1 MSNEF
6 ISSNL
11 KLAIQFGE
19 EIRLK
24 NNLNLIYPS
33 HILLGILSNPE
44 CNAFKII
51 TNINIDINKLFN
63 EINDLKIEET
73 ISKNNINYK
82 INDTYTLH
90 KSTFNALLI
99 ANLQSKIF
107 FHDKIT
113 RTEHFLLALFM
124 QKQTPLYSI
133 LTSNNINRNTIF
145 DMIQQNQTIKN
156 DIFGEEEFDDNIENN
171 PPTNSNSSST
181 PAKQVDNS
189 KNSSATPTIYNF
201 SKDLTMAAYNGELDP
216 VVGRE
221 NEINRLIQILSRRK
235 KNNPV
240 LIGEPGVGKSTI
252 VEGLAQLIVDNKV
265 TRLLSGKRIVSL
277 DITSLVAGT
286 KYRGQFE
293 ERLKSI
299 IDELENNP
307 NIILFID
314 EIHTI
319 VGAGATTGSL
329 DTANI
334 LKPALSKGRIQ
345 CIGATTL
352 NEYRESI
359 EKDGALERRFQK
371 IIVDPSSAEETLQI
385 LNNIKNRYEDH
396 HNVIYTPE
404 AIEYCVSLSQRY
416 ITDRNFPDKA
426 IDVLDEVGSRTHIRN
441 FNTPQY
447 IVDIENR
454 IKESEDI
461 KKDAIIRQDFEL
473 ASKMRDLVCTLN
485 QQLAS
490 EKEKWVEN
498 ESVNRT
504 QITIDDIRETISQI
518 TGVPVQR
525 LAENENERLL
535 KMSDEIKK
543 HIIGQDDAIDKI
555 TRAIRRSRV
564 GLKEPNRPIGSFIF
578 VGPTGVGKTLLAKK
592 LAENMFGTADALIRI
607 DMSEFMEKF
616 SVSRLVGA
624 PPGYVGYEQG
634 GQLTEKV
641 RRKPYSIILFDE
653 IEKANSDV
661 FNILLQVL
669 DEGFITDS
677 IGRKIDFKNTV
688 IIMTSNAGTRQLKD
702 FGKGIG
708 FKTGDTSDNSKYAQS
723 ITQKALEKIFAPEF
737 LNRIDEIIQF
747 NSLQKED
754 INKII
759 LLELNKLHKRC
770 NTIGYTL
777 VISNEAIDYL
787 ASKGYNQ
794 QYGARPLQRT
804 IQTEVEDLIVE
815 QLLDKKSFSN
825 NTIEIYFDEKSNSLK
840 IK

>member
-1 MSNEF
+1 M
-6 ISSNL
+6 
-11 KLAIQFGE
+11 
-19 EIRLK
+19 
-24 NNLNLIYPS
+24 
-33 HILLGILSNPE
+33 
-44 CNAFKII
+44 
-51 TNINIDINKLFN
+51 
-63 EINDLKIEET
+63 
-73 ISKNNINYK
+73 
-82 INDTYTLH
+82 
-90 KSTFNALLI
+90 
-99 ANLQSKIF
+99 
-107 FHDKIT
+107 
-113 RTEHFLLALFM
+113 
-124 QKQTPLYSI
+124 
-133 LTSNNINRNTIF
+133 
-145 DMIQQNQTIKN
+145 
-156 DIFGEEEFDDNIENN
+156 
-171 PPTNSNSSST
+171 
-181 PAKQVDNS
+181 
-189 KNSSATPTIYNF
+189 
-201 SKDLTMAAYNGELDP
+201 
-216 VVGRE
+216 
-221 NEINRLIQILSRRK
+221 
-235 KNNPV
+235 
-240 LIGEPGVGKSTI
+240 
-252 VEGLAQLIVDNKV
+252 
-265 TRLLSGKRIVSL
+265 
-277 DITSLVAGT
+277 AGT

-504 QITIDDIRETISQI
+504 PITIDDIRETISQI

-555 TRAIRRSRV
+555 TRARTESPNWKFYFCRTNRCRKNSSCKKISRKHVWHRRC
-564 GLKEPNRPIGSFIF
+564 
-578 VGPTGVGKTLLAKK
+578 T
-592 LAENMFGTADALIRI
+592 
-607 DMSEFMEKF
+607 
-616 SVSRLVGA
+616 
-624 PPGYVGYEQG
+624 Y
-634 GQLTEKV
+634 
-641 RRKPYSIILFDE
+641 PY
-653 IEKANSDV
+653 
-661 FNILLQVL
+661 
-669 DEGFITDS
+669 
-677 IGRKIDFKNTV
+677 
-688 IIMTSNAGTRQLKD
+688 
-702 FGKGIG
+702 
-708 FKTGDTSDNSKYAQS
+708 
-723 ITQKALEKIFAPEF
+723 
-737 LNRIDEIIQF
+737 
-747 NSLQKED
+747 
-754 INKII
+754 
-759 LLELNKLHKRC
+759 
-770 NTIGYTL
+770 
-777 VISNEAIDYL
+777 
-787 ASKGYNQ
+787 
-794 QYGARPLQRT
+794 
-804 IQTEVEDLIVE
+804 
-815 QLLDKKSFSN
+815 
-825 NTIEIYFDEKSNSLK
+825 
-840 IK
+840 

>member
-1 MSNEF
+1 MKNEF
-6 ISSNL
+6 LSSNL
-11 KLAIQFGE
+11 YLAIQLGND
-19 EIRLK
+19 IRIKKELSA
-24 NNLNLIYPS
+24 IYPN
-33 HILLGILSNPE
+33 HILQGILSNPK
-44 CNAFKII
+44 CTAYKILTNTGIDIPKIKTELDSLSI
-51 TNINIDINKLFN
+51 TEHHTNNNTYNIDNRFI
-63 EINDLKIEET
+63 
-73 ISKNNINYK
+73 
-82 INDTYTLH
+82 LH
-90 KSTFNALLI
+90 KTSFNALLL
-99 ANLQSKIF
+99 ANLTGKINF
-107 FHDKIT
+107 EDNYT
-113 RTEHFLLALFM
+113 RTEYFLLALLM
-124 QKQTPLYSI
+124 QKQSDI
-133 LTSNNINRNTIF
+133 IRIFNSHQINSHKIIA
-145 DMIQQNQTIKN
+145 MIKENQKIKN
-156 DIFGEEEFDDNIENN
+156 DIYKDEEEFDDNIENT
-171 PPTNSNSSST
+171 PPKFSNSSQNKSNDNTINSSST
-181 PAKQVDNS
+181 P
-189 KNSSATPTIYNF
+189 TIDNF
-201 SKDLTMAAYNGELDP
+201 SRDLTLAAYNGELDL

-221 NEINRLIQILSRRK
+221 REIERVIQILSRRK

-252 VEGLAQLIVDNKV
+252 VEGLAQLIVNNKV
-265 TRLLSGKRIVSL
+265 TRLLCGKRIVSL
-277 DITSLVAGT
+277 DIASLVAGT

-299 IDELENNP
+299 IDELGKNP
-307 NIILFID
+307 NIILLID

-334 LKPALSKGRIQ
+334 LKPALSKGKIQ

-371 IIVDPSSAEETLQI
+371 IIVEPSTAEETLQI
-385 LNNIKNRYEDH
+385 LRNIKNRYEDH
-396 HNVIYTPE
+396 HNVKYSDE
-404 AIEYCVSLSQRY
+404 ALEYCVSLSQRY

-426 IDVLDEVGSRTHIRN
+426 IDVLDEVGSRTHIRHY
-441 FNTPQY
+441 NTPQE
-447 IVDIENR
+447 ILDLEKR
-454 IKESEDI
+454 ISTTEDI
-461 KKDAIIRQDFEL
+461 KKDAIVRQDFEL
-473 ASKMRDLVCTLN
+473 ATKMRDLATNLN
-485 QQLAS
+485 QQLIE
-490 EKEKWVEN
+490 EKEKWLAI
-498 ESVNRT
+498 ESEHKIE
-504 QITIDDIRETISQI
+504 ITVDNIRETISQI

-535 KMSDEIKK
+535 RMSDDIKRY
-543 HIIGQDDAIDKI
+543 IIGQDEAIDKI

-592 LAENMFGTADALIRI
+592 LAENMFGSADSLIRI

-661 FNILLQVL
+661 FNVLLQVL

-677 IGRKIDFKNTV
+677 LGRKIDFKNTV

-708 FKTGDTSDNSKYAQS
+708 FNTEENDNKQYAHT

-747 NSLQKED
+747 NPLKKAD

-759 LLELNKLHKRC
+759 LLELNKLSNRC
-770 NTIGYTL
+770 KEIGYT
-777 VISNEAIDYL
+777 ISLTEKAIDYL
-787 ASKGYNQ
+787 ADKGYNQ

-804 IQTEVEDLIVE
+804 IQNEVEDLIVE
-815 QLLDKKSFSN
+815 QLLDKRSFEN
-825 NTIEIYFDEKSNSLK
+825 NVIEIDFDENNKNLI

>member
-1 MSNEF
+1 MKNEF
-6 ISSNL
+6 LSSNL
-11 KLAIQFGE
+11 YLAIQLGND
-19 EIRLK
+19 IRIKKELSA
-24 NNLNLIYPS
+24 IYPN
-33 HILLGILSNPE
+33 HILQGILSNPK
-44 CNAFKII
+44 CTAYKILTNYLIPFLFLEYLFLCLSI
-51 TNINIDINKLFN
+51 TEHHTNNNTYNIDNRFI
-63 EINDLKIEET
+63 
-73 ISKNNINYK
+73 
-82 INDTYTLH
+82 LH
-90 KSTFNALLI
+90 KTSFNALLL
-99 ANLQSKIF
+99 ANLTGKINF
-107 FHDKIT
+107 EDNYT
-113 RTEHFLLALFM
+113 RTEYFLLALLM
-124 QKQTPLYSI
+124 QKQSDI
-133 LTSNNINRNTIF
+133 IRIFNSHQINSHKIIA
-145 DMIQQNQTIKN
+145 MIKENQKIKN
-156 DIFGEEEFDDNIENN
+156 DIYKDEEEFDDNIENT
-171 PPTNSNSSST
+171 PPKFSNSSQNKSNDNTINSSST
-181 PAKQVDNS
+181 P
-189 KNSSATPTIYNF
+189 TIDNF
-201 SKDLTMAAYNGELDP
+201 SRDLTLAAYNGELDL

-221 NEINRLIQILSRRK
+221 REIERVIQILSRRK

-252 VEGLAQLIVDNKV
+252 VEGLAQLIVNNKV
-265 TRLLSGKRIVSL
+265 TRLLCGKRIVSL
-277 DITSLVAGT
+277 DIASLVAGT

-299 IDELENNP
+299 IDELEKNP

-334 LKPALSKGRIQ
+334 LKPALSKGKIQ

-371 IIVDPSSAEETLQI
+371 IIVEPSTAEETLQI
-385 LNNIKNRYEDH
+385 LRNIKNRYEDH
-396 HNVIYTPE
+396 HNVKYSDE
-404 AIEYCVSLSQRY
+404 ALEYCVSLSQRY

-426 IDVLDEVGSRTHIRN
+426 IDVLDEVGSRTHIRHY
-441 FNTPQY
+441 NTPQE
-447 IVDIENR
+447 ILDLEKR
-454 IKESEDI
+454 ISTTEDI
-461 KKDAIIRQDFEL
+461 KKDAIVRQDFEL
-473 ASKMRDLVCTLN
+473 ATKMRDLATNLN
-485 QQLAS
+485 QQLIE
-490 EKEKWVEN
+490 EKEKWLAI
-498 ESVNRT
+498 ESEHKIE
-504 QITIDDIRETISQI
+504 ITVDNIRETISQI

-535 KMSDEIKK
+535 RMSDDIKRY
-543 HIIGQDDAIDKI
+543 IIGQDEAIDKI

-592 LAENMFGTADALIRI
+592 LAENMFGSADSLIRI

-661 FNILLQVL
+661 FNVLLQVL

-677 IGRKIDFKNTV
+677 LGRKIDFKNTV

-708 FKTGDTSDNSKYAQS
+708 FNTEENDNKQYAHT

-747 NSLQKED
+747 NPLKKAD

-759 LLELNKLHKRC
+759 LLELNKLSNRC
-770 NTIGYTL
+770 KEIGYT
-777 VISNEAIDYL
+777 ISLTEKAIDYL
-787 ASKGYNQ
+787 ADKGYNQ

-804 IQTEVEDLIVE
+804 IQNEVEDLIVE
-815 QLLDKKSFSN
+815 QLLDKRSFEN
-825 NTIEIYFDEKSNSLK
+825 NVIEIDFDENNKNLI